1 MSAKESLLYSASAGF
16 EAACEIICLPAG
28 HRARGLHG
36 HSYLAEVRC
45 ALPPEWASFPGNEV
59 AQLRACIEQAVL
71 PLDYQLLN
79 QHLPLPTDE
88 NLARWLRSQLTTLEV
103 PGIESIA
110 MQSTANSGVDL
121 DNRDQA
127 HIWRRYLFESAH
139 QLPNVPLGHKCG
151 RMHGHGFEVI
161 VHANQDI
168 SHEEMGVDYDLI
180 DACWLPLYDEL
191 HMACL
196 NDLPGLE
203 NPTSEVIAAWIWHRL
218 KSTLPALSWVTVY
231 ETASAGAHFDGVNYR
246 IWKEQ
251 SFDSALR
258 LKHAPA
264 GHAARRLHG
273 HTYGLRLHL
282 SAPLDAV
289 MGWTVDYGDVKRL
302 FKPIF
307 DELDHQPLNELSG
320 LDDPDTAGLARWI
333 RLRAQ
338 GQLPQLDRVDVLQSR
353 GCGAILSWGALAP
366 ALPI

>member
-1 MSAKESLLYSASAGF
+1 MSGNETLLYAASAGF
-16 EAACEIICLPAG
+16 EAACEISCLPPG
-28 HRARGLHG
+28 HRARAMHG

-45 ALPPEWASFPGNEV
+45 ALPPTWADFPGNEA
-59 AQLRACIEQAVL
+59 AQLRQHLERAVL
-71 PLDYQLLN
+71 PLDYQFLN

-88 NLARWLRSQLTTLEV
+88 NLARWLRQHLAV
-103 PGIESIA
+103 PGIAGIA

-121 DNRDQA
+121 DSQDQA

-139 QLPNVPLGHKCG
+139 QLPNVPAGHKCG

-168 SHEEMGVDYDLI
+168 SNQEMGVDYDLI
-180 DACWLPLYDEL
+180 DACWQPLHAQL

-196 NDLPGLE
+196 NDMPGLE

-218 KSTLPALSWVTVY
+218 KSELPALSWVTVY
-231 ETASAGAHFDGVNYR
+231 ETASAGAHFDGIHYR

-258 LKHAPA
+258 LDRAPE
-264 GHAARRLHG
+264 GHPARRMHG
-273 HTYGLRLHL
+273 HTYALRLHL

-289 MGWTVDYGDVKRL
+289 MGWTVDYGDVKDL
-302 FKPIF
+302 FRPIF
-307 DELDHQPLNELSG
+307 DQLDHQPLNDLPD
-320 LDDPDTAGLARWI
+320 LPDADTASLARWV
-333 RLRAQ
+333 RSQAQ
-338 GQLPQLDRVDVLQSR
+338 TQLPQLDRIDVFQSR

>member
-1 MSAKESLLYSASAGF
+1 MSAAEHLLYAASAGF
-16 EAACEIICLPAG
+16 EAACEISCLPSG
-28 HRARGLHG
+28 HRASALHG

-45 ALPPEWASFPGNEV
+45 VLPPTWAAFSGNEA
-59 AQLRACIEQAVL
+59 AQLRECLEQAVR

-79 QHLPLPTDE
+79 HHVPLPTDE
-88 NLARWLRSQLTTLEV
+88 NLARWLRSQLAV

-110 MQSTANSGVDL
+110 IQSTANSGVDL
-121 DNRDQA
+121 DNQDHA
-127 HIWRRYLFESAH
+127 HIWRRYLLESAH
-139 QLPNVPLGHKCG
+139 QLPNVPAGHKCG

-168 SHEEMGVDYDLI
+168 AQHDMGVDYDLI
-180 DACWLPLYDEL
+180 DAAWQPVHQQL

-196 NDLPGLE
+196 NDVPGLE
-203 NPTSEVIAAWIWHRL
+203 NPTSEMMAAWIWHRL
-218 KSTLPALSWVTVY
+218 KPTLPALSWITVY
-231 ETASAGAHFDGVNYR
+231 ETASAGAHFDGANYR

-258 LKHAPA
+258 LSHAPA
-264 GHAARRLHG
+264 GHPARRLHG

-289 MGWTVDYGDVKRL
+289 MGWTVDYGDVKEIFR
-302 FKPIF
+302 PIF
-307 DELDHQPLNELSG
+307 DQLDHHPLNALPD
-320 LDDPDTAGLARWI
+320 LQDADTASLARWI
-333 RLRAQ
+333 RAQ
-338 GQLPQLDRVDVLQSR
+338 AQAQLPQLDRVDVYQSR